1 MFQNPLP
8 CKAELNAAGVAG
20 GSLEKVARGSNSAP
34 WNEAASCP
42 RYEFGSFSGSPG
54 PNVAVCTSNE
64 GCDIVNL
71 TVVPSGTVSV
81 SGSIPKNST
90 PALLAAPSST
100 VFAGGS
106 VFLSFRA
113 ALTALSTCLST
124 ARSSSRFD
132 GIVPPFLT
140 CTLPFI
146 PGCTSQK

>member
-1 MFQNPLP
+1 M
-8 CKAELNAAGVAG
+8 
-20 GSLEKVARGSNSAP
+20 SSAP
-34 WNEAASCP
+34 S
-42 RYEFGSFSGSPG
+42 SGSPG

-90 PALLAAPSST
+90 PALLAAPST

-106 VFLSFRA
+106 VFLSRA

-124 ARSSSRFD
+124 ARLSSCFD
-132 GIVPPFLT
+132 GTAPSFLT
-140 CTLPFI
+140 RTLPFI